1 MSVMYVIDQGAT
13 IYKRGNRFVVEKLG
27 NILQEVHAFKV
38 GQIVLMGNIQISTP
52 TIAFLLQE
60 GIDTVFLSTHG
71 KYRGRLV
78 AKFGKNILLRK
89 MQFDRMG
96 DPSFSL
102 ALAKQYVEG
111 KLENQRVL
119 LRRHN
124 QELKDQTIT
133 TSIHELRVMLNK
145 VNSAGNFD
153 TLRGIEGKATVAF
166 FQGLRKAIRVDD
178 MPFNERSRR
187 PPRDPVNVLLSFG
200 YTLLANTVQTAVDVV
215 GFDPFMGCLH
225 SVEYG
230 RPSLVLDLMEEFRP
244 VLIDSLILRIINRR
258 TITSRDFFKQDEVEP
273 PPPGV
278 ELESPGKE
286 DYPILLSHVGL
297 KKFITQYEARLREKI
312 FHLPTERRLEF
323 REVVTEQARLLARHV
338 RGEESYRP
346 FKLS

>member
-13 IYKRGNRFVVEKLG
+13 IYKRGNRLVVEKMG
-27 NILQEVHAFKV
+27 NVLQEVHAFKV

-96 DPSFSL
+96 DPAFSL
-102 ALAKQYVEG
+102 ALAKQYVGG

-124 QELKDQTIT
+124 QELRDQTIT
-133 TSIHELRVMLNK
+133 ISIHELRVMLNK
-145 VNSAGNFD
+145 VNSADNFD
-153 TLRGIEGKATVAF
+153 SLRGIEGKATAAF

-225 SVEYG
+225 SMDYG

-244 VLIDSLILRIINRR
+244 VLTDSLILRIINRR
-258 TITSRDFFKQDEVEP
+258 TITSRDFFKQEEVEP

-278 ELESPGKE
+278 ELESPEKE
-286 DYPILLSHVGL
+286 DYPILLSHVGM

-312 FHLPTERRLEF
+312 FHLPTERRLQL
-323 REVVTEQARLLARHV
+323 REVVLEQARLLARHV